1 MARSSERVRSSVDCD
16 ITYLQ
21 GAESCRRPTVQTL
34 AKQPDNFLSSMTV
47 AFIMVTAMAAALAAW

>member
-1 MARSSERVRSSVDCD
+1 VDCD